1 MTYALSWPL
10 QEGIYSAICA
20 NQVCGEFFAHRVF
33 DGPAPFQGDAEVE
46 GLFLTLGD
54 EQVRDW
60 STGTDSGAEHLVTL
74 TVHAPRRSFGEAKQA
89 AAAVSDALLLGAVTL
104 TRGRVINAR
113 FTEARTRRLERDA
126 LRQIEMRFRF
136 VVEDTAQGS

>member
-1 MTYALSWPL
+1 MTYALAWPL
-10 QEGIYSAICA
+10 QEGIFGAICA
-20 NQVCGEFFAHRVF
+20 DEVCADFFDHRVF
-33 DGPAPFQGDAEVE
+33 DGPAPFQGEAEVE

-60 STGTDSGAEHLVTL
+60 STGSESGAEHVVTL

-89 AAAVSDALLLGAVTL
+89 AAAVSDALLTDPVILS
-104 TRGRVINAR
+104 RGRVVNAR

-136 VVEDTAQGS
+136 VVEDTV